1 MAKNQNNIRVL
12 QILQRAKHQDTE
24 FMQPDISELK
34 VKADAGDSDAAFAIF
49 KAFEE
54 SKTDTAEAW
63 NLARHYLMLATEKE
77 NPAALLAMGRLLV
90 SGTKLDKDVEKGM
103 ALLRQAKDLGNKDVD
118 DVASELDIVLDVE
131 PSDTDSETFRLDTDN
146 MDAAADDENGSQRI
160 NNLGKSDDVD
170 VDNKQSAPI
179 PEKAEKKKQADIGK
193 LDDAVTADQ
202 FMRIIKTKLSQLE
215 KNEAMSA
222 AHHFDILKIAV
233 DDSENIDEL
242 QAIYDA
248 LDNSTYVETLHKQ
261 SHPIISWNS
270 KQGIF
275 YLDTGGHDDAVSD
288 EVPLPKRSYHGG
300 EVRNL
305 IFAVFITIVVL
316 IIFLNLLYAVRPL

>member
-1 MAKNQNNIRVL
+1 
-12 QILQRAKHQDTE
+12 
-24 FMQPDISELK
+24 MQPDLSELK

-63 NLARHYLMLATEKE
+63 DLARHYLMMATEKE
-77 NPAALLAMGRLLV
+77 NPDALLVMGRLLV
-90 SGTKLDKDVEKGM
+90 SGTKLNKDVERGM

-118 DVASELDIVLDVE
+118 DVASELDIALDVE
-131 PSDTDSETFRLDTDN
+131 LGDTVSETFRLDTDN
-146 MDAAADDENGSQRI
+146 MDADDEDDSQSI
-160 NNLGKSDDVD
+160 DNPGKPDDVD
-170 VDNKQSAPI
+170 VDDEQSAPM
-179 PEKAEKKKQADIGK
+179 PEKAEKKNKKQADIGK
-193 LDDAVTADQ
+193 PDGALTADRL
-202 FMRIIKTKLSQLE
+202 MRMIKTKLSQLE
-215 KNEAMSA
+215 KSETMSA
-222 AHHFDILKIAV
+222 AHHFDILKISI
-233 DDSENIDEL
+233 DNSENINEL

-261 SHPIISWNS
+261 SHPIIGWNP

-275 YLDTGGHDDAVSD
+275 YLDTGGHDDAISD
-288 EVPLPKRSYHGG
+288 KVPLPKRSYQRG

>member
-1 MAKNQNNIRVL
+1 
-12 QILQRAKHQDTE
+12 
-24 FMQPDISELK
+24 MQPDLSELK

-49 KAFEE
+49 MAFEE

-63 NLARHYLMLATEKE
+63 DLARHYLMLATEKE
-77 NPAALLAMGRLLV
+77 NPDALLAMGRLLV
-90 SGTKLDKDVEKGM
+90 SGTKLDKDVERGM

-118 DVASELDIVLDVE
+118 DVASELDIALDVE
-131 PSDTDSETFRLDTDN
+131 LSDSDSVTFRLDTDN
-146 MDAAADDENGSQRI
+146 MDAAAADEDGSQRI
-160 NNLGKSDDVD
+160 DNLGKSDDVD
-170 VDNKQSAPI
+170 VDDKQSAPI

-193 LDDAVTADQ
+193 PDDAVTANQ
-202 FMRIIKTKLSQLE
+202 LMRMIKTKLSQLE
-215 KNEAMSA
+215 KNETMSA
-222 AHHFDILKIAV
+222 AHHFDILKIAI
-233 DDSENIDEL
+233 DDLENINEL

-261 SHPIISWNS
+261 SHPIIGWNS

-275 YLDTGGHDDAVSD
+275 YLGTGGHDDAVSD
-288 EVPLPKRSYHGG
+288 EVPLPKRSYQRG